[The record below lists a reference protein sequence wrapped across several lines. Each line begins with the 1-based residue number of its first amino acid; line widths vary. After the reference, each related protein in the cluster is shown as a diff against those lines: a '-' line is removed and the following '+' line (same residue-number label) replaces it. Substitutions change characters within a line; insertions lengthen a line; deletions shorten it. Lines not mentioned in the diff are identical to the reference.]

1 LICTV
6 CDKGVVVIP
15 RLECELHTLLSIDGR
30 EEGYGFACRVESALG
45 WSLLLSKASKAEVWI
60 CR

>member
-1 LICTV
+1 
-6 CDKGVVVIP
+6 
-15 RLECELHTLLSIDGR
+15 LHTLLSIDGR